1 MTELSSCTARRR
13 RKDFDLGSCDSSDS
27 YRRVTLMS
35 QSLQCL
41 ICEMQLIMP
50 EEERLSV
57 PSKLTPGW
65 GKNEDLNLLGYATK
79 IVFNP
84 WY

>member
-1 MTELSSCTARRR
+1 
-13 RKDFDLGSCDSSDS
+13 
-27 YRRVTLMS
+27 MS

-41 ICEMQLIMP
+41 VCEMQLIMP

-57 PSKLTPGW
+57 PSKLTWLGQ
-65 GKNEDLNLLGYATK
+65 NEDLNLLGIAK